1 VAKPHI
7 LLIAPMMDFVMD
19 ALDDR
24 YTVARL
30 WELPDKETFL
40 KTIGPQIRA
49 VATNGVAGASR
60 ALMEALPALELIA
73 CNGVGVD
80 AIDLEYAASR
90 GTVVTTTPDVLTDDV
105 ADMAVALMLAVT
117 RRIVFGDS
125 LVRSGQWG
133 KQAVPLTRR
142 MSGKRAGIVGL
153 GRIGKAVAHR
163 LDAFDMKI
171 AYTGRV
177 PKDGIPYRFYPDL
190 VELAQNS
197 DFLVITASGGS
208 STRGIVNRQ
217 VLQALGPEG
226 ILVNVARGSLV
237 DQAALID
244 ALKKGEIA
252 GAGLDVFEVEP
263 LIASEL
269 FAMPQVVL
277 QPHHASGTVE
287 SRRAMGE
294 LLLSNLASYFADK
307 SVSTPFQNP
316 YQNQGTSQ

>member
-1 VAKPHI
+1 
-7 LLIAPMMDFVMD
+7 MMEFVMD
-19 ALDDR
+19 ALDER

-30 WELPDKETFL
+30 WELPDKEIFL
-40 KTIGPQIRA
+40 KTIGPMIRA

-80 AIDLEYAASR
+80 AIDLQYAASR
-90 GTVVTTTPDVLTDDV
+90 GIIITTTPDVLTDDV
-105 ADMAVALMLAVT
+105 ADMAVALMLAT
-117 RRIVFGDS
+117 ARRIVFGDS

-133 KQAVPLTRR
+133 KQVMPLTQR

-163 LDAFDMKI
+163 LEAFDMQI
-171 AYTGRV
+171 AYTGRTRQ
-177 PKDGIPYRFYPDL
+177 DGISYRFFPDL
-190 VELAQNS
+190 AELARDS

-208 STRGIVNRQ
+208 STRGIVNRH

-237 DQAALID
+237 DQAALIA
-244 ALKKGEIA
+244 ALKQGEIG

-263 LIASEL
+263 LTESEL
-269 FAMPQVVL
+269 FVMAQVVL

-307 SVSTPFQNP
+307 SVSTPFHNP
-316 YQNQGTSQ
+316 YENHGSSR